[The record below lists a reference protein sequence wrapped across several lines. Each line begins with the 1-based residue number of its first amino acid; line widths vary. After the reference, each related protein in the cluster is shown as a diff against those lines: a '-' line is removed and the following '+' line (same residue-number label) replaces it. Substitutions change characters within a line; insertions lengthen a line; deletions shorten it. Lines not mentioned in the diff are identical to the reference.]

1 MLCTARVAVPST
13 SLADTFFTTAWGGKS
28 TIPSMPPVLAELQR
42 LGATGQRHRP
52 GLAVFQP
59 RQRQLDLAL
68 ELGRVLHRLQ
78 HQHLPLEL
86 ALTHH
91 LGLQAADGNTVLPRG
106 RNQLFKKAQVVAQR
120 AIVGLQHTDLR
131 GHFFLRGAL
140 GCQQAA

>member
-13 SLADTFFTTAWGGKS
+13 SLADTFFHGLGGQVDNS
-28 TIPSMPPVLAELQR
+28 LDAPVLAELQR

-52 GLAVFQP
+52 RLAVFQP

-68 ELGRVLHRLQ
+68 ELGCVLHGLQ

-91 LGLQAADGNTVLPRG
+91 LGIQAADGNTVLPRG
-106 RNQLFKKAQVVAQR
+106 RNQLFKKPQVVTQR
-120 AIVGLQHTDLR
+120 AIVSLQHTHLR